1 MSSGVYDSVRAGSS
15 NSALMENL
23 QSQLK
28 MRDGEIAQLQ
38 VRDTACYFSSS
49 VGMVLVIVFVIH
61 YNLKRVD
68 DLVRPL
74 LVVSVQCRRIY
85 ELKTVEMK

>member
-1 MSSGVYDSVRAGSS
+1 MFERQASTSGISGGVYDSLRSGSN

-38 VRDTACYFSSS
+38 VRD
-49 VGMVLVIVFVIH
+49 I
-61 YNLKRVD
+61 
-68 DLVRPL
+68 
-74 LVVSVQCRRIY
+74 CRCDGN
-85 ELKTVEMK
+85 